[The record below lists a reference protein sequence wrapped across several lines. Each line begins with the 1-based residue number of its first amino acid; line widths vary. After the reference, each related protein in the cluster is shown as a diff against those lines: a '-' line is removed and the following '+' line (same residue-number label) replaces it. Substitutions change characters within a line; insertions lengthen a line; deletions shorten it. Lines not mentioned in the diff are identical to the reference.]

1 MKIIA
6 YIVGLAL
13 AATIL
18 LSITPFIAVIIV
30 LALLA
35 GISGLMSG
43 YPLFTGSA
51 TNTVSED
58 VADESGIKWTETR
71 TTRERKWVNGKL
83 VKDETMVE
91 EL

>member
-13 AATIL
+13 AATII

-35 GISGLMSG
+35 GVSGLMSG
-43 YPLFTGSA
+43 YPVFTCST
-51 TNTVSED
+51 TNTVFED
-58 VADESGIKWTETR
+58 VADESGIKWTERR
-71 TTRERKWVNGKL
+71 TTRERKWVNGTL
-83 VKDETMVE
+83 VKDETKVAE
-91 EL
+91 P